1 MIKDRVSL
9 VECPRDAMQGMS
21 DFIETSLKI
30 DYINLL
36 LKCNF
41 DVLDV
46 GSFVSPKAI
55 PQMSD
60 TAEVLNKIEYST
72 SKTKLLTIVANLKG
86 ADQAVQFHQ
95 VSVLGFPLSISNTFQ
110 LRNTNKSIVDSIAE
124 LDKIANLCVSHNK
137 KLVVYLS
144 MGFGN
149 PYGDSWHPDLLADYI
164 SKLTSQMKIDTIALS
179 DTIGIATPELVFNVF
194 SDLFKNNFNS
204 ELSAHLHVVPQN
216 AIKIL
221 EAAYLG
227 GCRRFD
233 GAIKGFGGCPMA
245 EDKLTGNV
253 PTEKILNWLYSK
265 NIGTNIDKLAFE
277 KAYNFSSKVFNNG

>member
-86 ADQAVQFHQ
+86 ADQAVEFNQ
-95 VSVLGFPLSISNTFQ
+95 VSVIGFPLSISNTFQ
-110 LRNTNKSIVDSIAE
+110 LRNTNKSIVDSIVE
-124 LDKIANLCVSHNK
+124 LDKIANRCVSHNK

-149 PYGDSWHPDLLADYI
+149 PYGDNWHPDLLADYI

-179 DTIGIATPELVFNVF
+179 DTIGIATPELVFHVF

-216 AIKIL
+216 ATKIL
-221 EAAYLG
+221 EAAYMG

-253 PTEKILNWLYSK
+253 PTEKILDWLYSK
-265 NIGTNIDKLAFE
+265 NIGTNVDTLAFE

>member
-72 SKTKLLTIVANLKG
+72 SKSKLLTIVANLKG
-86 ADQAVQFHQ
+86 ADQVVQFNQ

-110 LRNTNKSIVDSIAE
+110 LRNTNKSIVDSIVE

-221 EAAYLG
+221 DAAYMG

-253 PTEKILNWLYSK
+253 PTEKILNWLDSK

>member
-86 ADQAVQFHQ
+86 ADQAVQFDQ

-245 EDKLTGNV
+245 EDKLTGNL
-253 PTEKILNWLYSK
+253 PTEIILNWLESK

>member
-60 TAEVLNKIEYST
+60 TADVLNKIEYST

-86 ADQAVQFHQ
+86 ADQAVQFDQ

-245 EDKLTGNV
+245 EDKLTGNL
-253 PTEKILNWLYSK
+253 PTEIILNWLESK